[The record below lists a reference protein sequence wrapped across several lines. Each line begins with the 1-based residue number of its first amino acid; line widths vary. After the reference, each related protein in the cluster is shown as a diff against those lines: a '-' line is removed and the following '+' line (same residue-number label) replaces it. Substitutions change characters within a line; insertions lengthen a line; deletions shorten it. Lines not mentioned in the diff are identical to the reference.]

1 MKVVVNGYGVFLGTR
16 NRMIY
21 IKTSEKENLIPPGN
35 IDQILVASGGV
46 SLSSSLLR
54 TASKNGIEVVVL
66 NSNGSVAGIFKPL
79 LKKANVQVRKE
90 QYAAQNDHRGL
101 YLAKCFV
108 RGKILNQYY
117 LLRSIARNRRT
128 SLSDIYELKKRA
140 DNVENC
146 KTQQELIQEEARAA
160 DVYWRAVSKF
170 YGMDRRRKRYDN
182 PDEFNM
188 ALNYGYCVLST
199 YVMLAVDS
207 TNLDPFAGFLHS
219 DNPRRAALVFDLI
232 EEFRQPVVDRAVFKV
247 TPEAKGGFLTKECRA
262 EIIAGI
268 NRRLETK
275 VTFNNRR
282 LPIEYH
288 IYLQARRIERF
299 LLGKEKY
306 SPFILR

>member
-1 MKVVVNGYGVFLGTR
+1 MKIVVSGYGVFLGTR

-21 IKTSEKENLIPPGN
+21 VKTNEGEDSISLGN
-35 IDQILVASGGV
+35 VDHIFVTSGGV

-54 TASKNGIEVVVL
+54 IASENNIEIIVL
-66 NSNGSVAGIFKPL
+66 NSNGSIAGIFKPL

-90 QYAAQNDHRGL
+90 QYAAQNDHRGI

-117 LLRSIARNRRT
+117 LLKSIVKNRRA
-128 SLSDIYELKKRA
+128 SLREVYELKRRA

-146 KTQQELIQEEARAA
+146 KTQQELIQEEAKAA
-160 DVYWRAVSKF
+160 DIYWKIVSNF
-170 YGMDRRRKRYDN
+170 YDIDKRRKRYDN

-188 ALNYGYCVLST
+188 ALNYGYSVLST
-199 YVMLAVDS
+199 HVMLAVDS

-247 TPEAKGGFLTKECRA
+247 TPEAKDGFLTKECRA
-262 EIIAGI
+262 EIIAEI

-306 SPFILR
+306 SPFVLR